1 MVTLKSTVSTNR
13 QTNQQ
18 TIHCA
23 NCEWKIYSVSD
34 FKTMELVSMIF
45 LCVILFENVLAQP
58 MQHVIPGDQG
68 E

>member
-1 MVTLKSTVSTNR
+1 MVTWKSTFSTNR

-34 FKTMELVSMIF
+34 FKNDGARLND
-45 LCVILFENVLAQP
+45 ILMCHTLRKCTRPTNATR
-58 MQHVIPGDQG
+58 HTR
-68 E
+68 